1 MEEIDSM
8 ETIPYLFDERKQ
20 NLEVYAQKK
29 IYSTLKLLN
38 KLPLVQNPSGN
49 FTNYVSDDPTD
60 VTGDAISTAD
70 GMDYNEIKFGEPS
83 AYRGSTVP
91 KGYMFKMNT
100 RLEDQGKM
108 DATLQVFM
116 NKAVANLATYYDKLY
131 LSSLSNGAGAVA
143 PQGLN
148 TITSSSTGIEV
159 LENELKIIDAMEVKN
174 DTETGFTPN
183 TCFLP
188 RADALAIKLALAKS
202 NLLDDSNFEYIGVP
216 AASIGSGHKLVM
228 DMNNPTATV
237 EKFADPNYSIIAQLE
252 QEPEMNTE
260 LLMQLP
266 SSFINI
272 KMVEPNEPQRSYI
285 YVFAE
290 SNVNILEPNGI
301 MYI

>member
-237 EKFADPNYSIIAQLE
+237 EKFADPNYSVIAQLE

-266 SSFINI
+266 SSFINT

>member
-237 EKFADPNYSIIAQLE
+237 EKFADPNYSVIAQLE

>member
-1 MEEIDSM
+1 M
-8 ETIPYLFDERKQ
+8 
-20 NLEVYAQKK
+20 
-29 IYSTLKLLN
+29 
-38 KLPLVQNPSGN
+38 QNPSGN

-159 LENELKIIDAMEVKN
+159 LENELKISDAKEVKN
-174 DTETGFTPN
+174 DTETGFSPN

-237 EKFADPNYSIIAQLE
+237 EKFADPNYSVIAQLE

>member
-116 NKAVANLATYYDKLY
+116 NKAVANLANYYDKLY

-148 TITSSSTGIEV
+148 TITSSSTGIDV

-174 DTETGFTPN
+174 DTETGFSPN

-237 EKFADPNYSIIAQLE
+237 EKFADPKYSVIAQLE
-252 QEPEMNTE
+252 QEPDMNAE

-266 SSFINI
+266 KSFINI
-272 KMVEPNEPQRSYI
+272 KMIEPNEPQRSYI

>member
-116 NKAVANLATYYDKLY
+116 NKAVANLANYYDKLY

-143 PQGLN
+143 PQSLN
-148 TITSSSTGIEV
+148 TITSSSTGIDV

-174 DTETGFTPN
+174 DTETGFSPN

-237 EKFADPNYSIIAQLE
+237 EKFADPNYSVIAQLE
-252 QEPEMNTE
+252 QEPDMNAE
-260 LLMQLP
+260 LLMELP
-266 SSFINI
+266 KSFINI
-272 KMVEPNEPQRSYI
+272 KMIEPNEPQRSYI

>member
-188 RADALAIKLALAKS
+188 RADALAIKLALAIS

-237 EKFADPNYSIIAQLE
+237 EKFADPNYSVIAQLE

>member
-1 MEEIDSM
+1 M

-116 NKAVANLATYYDKLY
+116 NKAVANLANYYDKLY

-143 PQGLN
+143 PQDLN
-148 TITSSSTGIEV
+148 TITSSSTGIDV

-174 DTETGFTPN
+174 DTETGFSPN

-237 EKFADPNYSIIAQLE
+237 EKFADPNYSVIAQLE
-252 QEPEMNTE
+252 QEPDMNAE

-266 SSFINI
+266 KSFINI
-272 KMVEPNEPQRSYI
+272 KMIEPNEPQRSYI

>member
-116 NKAVANLATYYDKLY
+116 NKAVANLANYYDKLY

-143 PQGLN
+143 PEGLN
-148 TITSSSTGIEV
+148 TITSSSTGIDV

-174 DTETGFTPN
+174 DTETGFSPN

-252 QEPEMNTE
+252 QEPDMNAE

-266 SSFINI
+266 KSFINI
-272 KMVEPNEPQRSYI
+272 KMIEPNEPQRSYI